1 MFPCEAKMP
10 PKGTYN
16 QRTAV
21 DRRSSVNDAKVRL
34 RRSIRRGT
42 SSTAGINRLR
52 VLASEATGCDV
63 PLTSAVGRLT

>member
-1 MFPCEAKMP
+1 M
-10 PKGTYN
+10 
-16 QRTAV
+16 

-52 VLASEATGCDV
+52 FWPPKQPVVTFLWLP
-63 PLTSAVGRLT
+63 PLGG